1 MCLGGLEI
9 AGFLPLFFLSCCCAV
24 SCVGNKAKWSENSRT
39 ENDLCKKETPSS
51 ALTSWGCSHSLQ
63 VWFHINR
70 NTEGELGLG
79 ILPTSNHIFLKQTLR
94 SFSDLFILFIT
105 LSFSPFSLPGKIFV
119 ITAEFMKGF
128 GSIAAIAESTQ
139 LKLHSHTSA
148 EQELADE
155 RQKKTQHPWLRHS
168 HTVTHTHTHTHS

>member
-1 MCLGGLEI
+1 M
-9 AGFLPLFFLSCCCAV
+9 
-24 SCVGNKAKWSENSRT
+24 
-39 ENDLCKKETPSS
+39 
-51 ALTSWGCSHSLQ
+51 
-63 VWFHINR
+63 
-70 NTEGELGLG
+70 G

-119 ITAEFMKGF
+119 ITAEFTKGF
-128 GSIAAIAESTQ
+128 GSTAAKAENIQ

-155 RQKKTQHPWLRHS
+155 RQKTQHPWLHHS
-168 HTVTHTHTHTHS
+168 HNTHTHSWYIDFTHTGLSCMAALSKQTAANQQTRVVTVGREHWLDIFV

>member
-1 MCLGGLEI
+1 M
-9 AGFLPLFFLSCCCAV
+9 
-24 SCVGNKAKWSENSRT
+24 
-39 ENDLCKKETPSS
+39 
-51 ALTSWGCSHSLQ
+51 
-63 VWFHINR
+63 
-70 NTEGELGLG
+70 G

-119 ITAEFMKGF
+119 IRAEFMKGF

-155 RQKKTQHPWLRHS
+155 RQKKHN
-168 HTVTHTHTHTHS
+168 THGCAIHITHTHTHS